1 MPPRAWGSAVVSDLR
16 SPGTGTGR
24 QKCLRASGTM
34 ENHKHQLLPRAGPW
48 LPPLTRSWL
57 LRDSEPTRRPLGVHV
72 IWLLWCSKEFSRAA
86 CSRGLGDRTGS
97 TEEDVSQGKGK
108 KPPQQALTDAPGP
121 SPRRARRAA
130 REASWF
136 TLRGQMPGTPA
147 FSHLGVCVLPGRLR
161 LRDGILVSG
170 TEERKPELCN
180 VKRHLDF

>member
-34 ENHKHQLLPRAGPW
+34 ENRKHQLLPWAGPW

-86 CSRGLGDRTGS
+86 CSRGLGDRTG
-97 TEEDVSQGKGK
+97 
-108 KPPQQALTDAPGP
+108 
-121 SPRRARRAA
+121 RI
-130 REASWF
+130 
-136 TLRGQMPGTPA
+136 
-147 FSHLGVCVLPGRLR
+147 H
-161 LRDGILVSG
+161 
-170 TEERKPELCN
+170 
-180 VKRHLDF
+180 

>member
-1 MPPRAWGSAVVSDLR
+1 
-16 SPGTGTGR
+16 
-24 QKCLRASGTM
+24 M
-34 ENHKHQLLPRAGPW
+34 ENRKHQLLPWAGPW

-57 LRDSEPTRRPLGVHV
+57 LRDSEPTPRPLGVHV

-97 TEEDVSQGKGK
+97 SEEDVSQGKGK

-130 REASWF
+130 W
-136 TLRGQMPGTPA
+136 PGGFLVHAQGPDA

>member
-1 MPPRAWGSAVVSDLR
+1 
-16 SPGTGTGR
+16 
-24 QKCLRASGTM
+24 M
-34 ENHKHQLLPRAGPW
+34 ENRKHQLLPWAGPW

-57 LRDSEPTRRPLGVHV
+57 LRDSEPTPRPLGVHGGSGTGQDP
-72 IWLLWCSKEFSRAA
+72 LR
-86 CSRGLGDRTGS
+86 RTS
-97 TEEDVSQGKGK
+97 VREKGK
-108 KPPQQALTDAPGP
+108 SRPSKHSLTPPGHLPGGP
-121 SPRRARRAA
+121 GEQRG

-136 TLRGQMPGTPA
+136 TLRGQMPGAPA

>member
-1 MPPRAWGSAVVSDLR
+1 MPDLLRRGDQRDSKGEGDRVPPRAWGSAVVSDLR

-34 ENHKHQLLPRAGPW
+34 ENRKHQLLPWAGPW

-86 CSRGLGDRTGS
+86 CSRGLGNRTGS

-130 REASWF
+130 W
-136 TLRGQMPGTPA
+136 
-147 FSHLGVCVLPGRLR
+147 PGRLLGSR
-161 LRDGILVSG
+161 SG
-170 TEERKPELCN
+170 ARCQG
-180 VKRHLDF
+180 HLPFHTSESASCQGAYV

>member
-34 ENHKHQLLPRAGPW
+34 ENRKHQLLPWAGPW

-57 LRDSEPTRRPLGVHV
+57 LRDSEPTPRPLGVHV

-97 TEEDVSQGKGK
+97 SEEDVSQGKGK

-130 REASWF
+130 WPGGFLVHAQGPDATDTCLFTPRSLRPARALTFKRWNSGFWYRGEEAR
-136 TLRGQMPGTPA
+136 TL
-147 FSHLGVCVLPGRLR
+147 
-161 LRDGILVSG
+161 
-170 TEERKPELCN
+170 
-180 VKRHLDF
+180 